1 MCFIYVF
8 HILTPAI
15 FTVNLPKKHKMVK
28 PRYQGLLNEKIP
40 VVSLPLDAEEGTD
53 SLGTV
58 RVIAGSLGE
67 RKGSAKTFTTVQLW
81 DVSLPNAGS
90 EVDIPFVADHNCIVF
105 VRRGSVAVLSGAAGE
120 ELKESKLGPQDVALM
135 RTDGSDLLKLRVIE
149 PDTSVLI
156 MGGEPLNEPIAAR
169 GPFVMNT
176 QEQLRQAMVD
186 YQNGKMG
193 R

>member
-1 MCFIYVF
+1 M
-8 HILTPAI
+8 A
-15 FTVNLPKKHKMVK
+15 K

-40 VVSLPLDAEEGTD
+40 VVNLPLDAEEGTD
-53 SLGTV
+53 SLGSV
-58 RVIAGSLGE
+58 RVIAGSFGNA
-67 RKGSAKTFTTVQLW
+67 RGSAKTFSPVNLW
-81 DVSLPNAGS
+81 DVSLPNVGA

-105 VRRGSVAVLSGAAGE
+105 VRRGSVAVLSGSGE

-135 RTDGSDLLKLRVIE
+135 RTDSSDMLKLRVLE
-149 PDTSVLI
+149 ADSSVLI

-176 QEQLRQAMVD
+176 QEQLRQAMLD
-186 YQNGKMG
+186 YQNGKIG